1 MRRRRLVVLCAAFLL
16 LALAG
21 GAGAASNPVRRSPSL
36 LWKSYP
42 LKQRTAAS
50 QLVHPL
56 RPPALAVGTGSS
68 SVGGIGG
75 TPYLAFLALLGG
87 AMLALTGLAA
97 KSLIKEGATVMA
109 GHKGRSAEPE
119 PASTE
124 DAKPDLLV
132 ALRPIAVTV
141 EEEPDLAES
150 QKKTP
155 VAPRLAPIEDE
166 GEVTVEPEQ
175 SDQAPSAPRRPLR
188 MLLVHLQSAK
198 NDGAEAERPPL
209 RALPH
214 RLLRAIEEPEPDV
227 ETPAEEEEPEAEL
240 LPPLEVAAETGPMTE
255 SEPESKR
262 IRREASPEE
271 DTEVV
276 VESCQIRLWRG
287 YFRYQLYVA
296 PGSSDI
302 NRAVA
307 LSPYF
312 RLSDPDAPGAKATAA
327 LRELLD
333 QLEAKGWTVTHEGRH
348 WYSFT
353 LERPL

>member
-1 MRRRRLVVLCAAFLL
+1 MRRRRLLGICAAFVL

-21 GAGAASNPVRRSPSL
+21 AAGAAPNPVKRSPSL

-50 QLVHPL
+50 QPHLPL

-68 SVGGIGG
+68 SGGGFTIS
-75 TPYLAFLALLGG
+75 PYLVLLSIFGG
-87 AMLALTGLAA
+87 LMLALTATLAKGRFKDA
-97 KSLIKEGATVMA
+97 APIATA
-109 GHKGRSAEPE
+109 RKGRSVEPE

-124 DAKPDLLV
+124 EAKPDMLV
-132 ALRPIAVTV
+132 ALHPASVTA

-150 QKKTP
+150 QPKTP
-155 VAPRLAPIEDE
+155 FETRPAEIEDE
-166 GEVTVEPEQ
+166 GDVEPEQ
-175 SDQAPSAPRRPLR
+175 SDRAPSPLVRPLR
-188 MLLVHLQSAK
+188 ILLVQLPSAEA
-198 NDGAEAERPPL
+198 GGSAAERPPL

-214 RLLRAIEEPEPDV
+214 PLLRPIEDQLPEV
-227 ETPAEEEEPEAEL
+227 GVPAEEEEPEAEL
-240 LPPLEVAAETGPMTE
+240 PPPLEVV
-255 SEPESKR
+255 SEPEPLW
-262 IRREASPEE
+262 REASPEE

-296 PGSSDI
+296 LGRSDI
-302 NRAVA
+302 NRAFA

-312 RLSDPDAPGAKATAA
+312 RLKDEDAPGAKAMAA

-333 QLEAKGWTVTHEGRH
+333 ELEAKGWTVTDEGRR
-348 WYSFT
+348 WYAFI
-353 LERPL
+353 LERPQ